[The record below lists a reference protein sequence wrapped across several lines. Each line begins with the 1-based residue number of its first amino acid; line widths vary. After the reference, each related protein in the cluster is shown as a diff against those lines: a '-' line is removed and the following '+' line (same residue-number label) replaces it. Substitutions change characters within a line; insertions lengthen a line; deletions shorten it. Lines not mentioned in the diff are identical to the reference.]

1 METNRESKSS
11 RSRIII
17 MILLLLITIS
27 AVGITIFTLTQD
39 HSQPTIAPDYA
50 PQQVDSNADKMEETD
65 ESKLEAEE
73 GGGAV
78 GLTYSTA
85 VSIDI
90 SDGTAAILFQNPP
103 RSTQDMVLQLVVGE
117 GDEETVLGESDLI
130 PVGYSLSTMNVTEAS
145 RLSPGGYE
153 GKFRVLYYNTETG
166 EKAVVNTEIPVEITA
181 VA

>member
-1 METNRESKSS
+1 METNRERKSS
-11 RSRIII
+11 KGRNILIV
-17 MILLLLITIS
+17 LLLLITIS
-27 AVGITIFTLTQD
+27 AVGVTVFTLTRD
-39 HSQPTIAPDYA
+39 NSQTAIAPDYA
-50 PQQVDSNADKMEETD
+50 PQQVDSNAEKMEDTG
-65 ESKLEAEE
+65 ESKLDAEE

-90 SDGTAAILFQNPP
+90 SDGTASILFQNPQ

-117 GDEETVLGESDLI
+117 GDEETVLGESDLL
-130 PVGYSLSTMNVTEAS
+130 PAGYSLSTMKITEAS
-145 RLSPGGYE
+145 RLSPGGYD
-153 GKFRVLYYNTETG
+153 GKFRILYYNTETG

>member
-1 METNRESKSS
+1 METNYKTNSSKGK
-11 RSRIII
+11 III
-17 MILLLLITIS
+17 VILLLLLAIS
-27 AVGITIFTLTQD
+27 AVGVTIFTLTQNNAEPA
-39 HSQPTIAPDYA
+39 SAPEYT
-50 PQQVDSNADKMEETD
+50 PQQLDSKADKMEETD
-65 ESKLEAEE
+65 ESKLEAEA

-90 SDGTAAILFQNPP
+90 SDGTAASLFQNPQ